1 MGCDG
6 EIDEMLRIK
15 LREAGYNEEIFTSVA
30 WIRAFN
36 IKKPI
41 YVELC
46 HEFYSTYEFDKVC
59 ADDELKTKKIIKFRL
74 GGHAH
79 SLTLLEFARRLG
91 LYHDDELD
99 EEGFDVYFQ
108 GGMRSNEHFNAQE
121 YWLSIS
127 QKNNLSFSRSHASTI
142 WNSVLRVVH
151 KMITYG
157 LCHRTTGYD
166 KIQKNDLWL
175 LSMFDAGHQNEYANV
190 AWLKGADTT
199 TLRELIDSEGR
210 LIPEDPQPGVPRVAI
225 PRPPRASMQDLYDR
239 IGSIEIQEDQSEKE
253 EIDWIDSEEDDEKK
267 DDTDG
272 DKSIDLEMTDDEE
285 TDDEV
290 LQGEE
295 QVNDDED
302 EEMKNVDVE
311 YSRKGDADT
320 FDVAKEDSPSVLRIP
335 VFVIFEPSVLKPVQE
350 SPSVT
355 PITSLSPLS
364 ISTIPPVPQQT
375 TTPILSPLITT
386 DAPTI
391 IIVVPESDELTVVQ
405 LRVAKIEKDLSE
417 LKNINHSVEA
427 LSTLKSQVLTV
438 VVNYLGS
445 KFGDTPIVDLEQEFE
460 KSPSEIRKIK
470 REQAEKQ
477 KMSQYTIKSTDNAAL
492 KEFDQKSAL
501 YQTMH
506 ANKSFNINPA
516 NHRLYHALMKA
527 LIEDENSMD
536 KGVAN
541 TGKKIKRRRT
551 KESEPSKKP
560 STGKEIP
567 KGKAPSK
574 GSKTGKSASTK
585 EPVEEPIAEVV
596 MDYAGEDVIDNLTQD
611 ILLGPTFDLLKGTC
625 TSSIKLEYNFKEC
638 YNALT
643 NKLDWNNPEGYRYPF
658 DLSKPLPLQGRPGH
672 LTVAADYFFNN
683 DLEYLKSSNLEK
695 TYTTSITK
703 IKSARYEIN
712 GIEDMVP
719 TLSSTIKHAYEK
731 DVEKE
736 IKHWGERRK
745 LWYRSQV
752 NKFSKHN
759 VYSTQKIIDVESV
772 SVKKLHG
779 YGHLEEIVVK
789 RANHQLYKFKE
800 GDFVDL
806 HLKDIEDMMLLV
818 V

>member
-1 MGCDG
+1 
-6 EIDEMLRIK
+6 
-15 LREAGYNEEIFTSVA
+15 
-30 WIRAFN
+30 
-36 IKKPI
+36 
-41 YVELC
+41 
-46 HEFYSTYEFDKVC
+46 
-59 ADDELKTKKIIKFRL
+59 
-74 GGHAH
+74 
-79 SLTLLEFARRLG
+79 
-91 LYHDDELD
+91 
-99 EEGFDVYFQ
+99 
-108 GGMRSNEHFNAQE
+108 
-121 YWLSIS
+121 
-127 QKNNLSFSRSHASTI
+127 
-142 WNSVLRVVH
+142 
-151 KMITYG
+151 
-157 LCHRTTGYD
+157 
-166 KIQKNDLWL
+166 
-175 LSMFDAGHQNEYANV
+175 
-190 AWLKGADTT
+190 
-199 TLRELIDSEGR
+199 
-210 LIPEDPQPGVPRVAI
+210 
-225 PRPPRASMQDLYDR
+225 
-239 IGSIEIQEDQSEKE
+239 
-253 EIDWIDSEEDDEKK
+253 
-267 DDTDG
+267 
-272 DKSIDLEMTDDEE
+272 
-285 TDDEV
+285 
-290 LQGEE
+290 
-295 QVNDDED
+295 
-302 EEMKNVDVE
+302 
-311 YSRKGDADT
+311 
-320 FDVAKEDSPSVLRIP
+320 
-335 VFVIFEPSVLKPVQE
+335 
-350 SPSVT
+350 
-355 PITSLSPLS
+355 
-364 ISTIPPVPQQT
+364 
-375 TTPILSPLITT
+375 
-386 DAPTI
+386 
-391 IIVVPESDELTVVQ
+391 
-405 LRVAKIEKDLSE
+405 
-417 LKNINHSVEA
+417 
-427 LSTLKSQVLTV
+427 
-438 VVNYLGS
+438 
-445 KFGDTPIVDLEQEFE
+445 TPIVDLEQEFE

-541 TGKKIKRRRT
+541 TVKDHKIKYDNDDEDPLAGPNQGKKIKRRRT

-560 STGKEIP
+560 STSKEIP

-625 TSSIKLEYNFKEC
+625 TSSIKLEYNFQEC

-695 TYTTSITK
+695 RYTTSITK

-736 IKHWGERRK
+736 IKHWCERRK

-806 HLKDIEDMMLLV
+806 HLKDIEDMMLLAV
-818 V
+818 QHKLFHLNESDIKKVNITAPQKTFPKIEFKELSTPSYKPPGLIYEDLNKQKRVMRVDELYKFLDETLKKVWDELHHRVLYFRFGCNDEMERRKWTAIDRKRSQLMIKLVEKQTKTELTLEQTQQGVSDEDLVGIEGVKE